1 MITLEKFITDLQ
13 RERAEV
19 AFYIFTNGSQTL
31 EMNLTTRNQAYIF
44 VEHQLTFIPKV
55 IYPSSQKFDFQTIK
69 QFKKQAL
76 S

>member
-31 EMNLTTRNQAYIF
+31 EMNLTTRNQDFIF
-44 VEHQLTFIPKV
+44 STSICICVTLNKLMFFRNGEFELVDDFLETFDP
-55 IYPSSQKFDFQTIK
+55 
-69 QFKKQAL
+69 
-76 S
+76 

>member
-31 EMNLTTRNQAYIF
+31 EMNLTTRNQDFIF
-44 VEHQLTFIPKV
+44 FNIN
-55 IYPSSQKFDFQTIK
+55 
-69 QFKKQAL
+69 
-76 S
+76 